1 MTKKQNYEG
10 LNYEKLDLDET
21 KYKDIIEN
29 TSDWIWE
36 VDHEGKYTYSSPQV
50 DKMLG
55 YKNKDIIGNTPF
67 EFMPPYEAN
76 RVSKIFDRYVSLK
89 KPFENLENINLH
101 KNGSLVVMETSGTP
115 IFDTDGK
122 FLGYRGIDR
131 DITKRKRAEEKLIE
145 SEQKYRALVNNIP
158 GMVYMGFYDWSAEF
172 LSGCR
177 TVTGY
182 SRSELNAKENGWL
195 SLIHPDDVEDVFEQG
210 SQLAK
215 QPKEITHAYKIIDKS
230 GDVRWVED
238 RKQSLFSKKG
248 DFIGISGV
256 VFDITKR
263 KQSEA
268 KLEEYS
274 SKLEE
279 IVENRTQELEIKSMK
294 LSEINTALKV
304 ILKSREKDKNVLE
317 EQIISN
323 VKNLVFP
330 YVKKLRNTVQ
340 KETEK
345 SIIRTLESN
354 LKDILSTF
362 SLALSSEGYGL
373 TSTEMLIAD
382 LIRNGK
388 RTKKIAEMNNISQK
402 TVEVHRN
409 NIRRKLGINGKK
421 VNLQTYLRSIN
432 N

>member
-1 MTKKQNYEG
+1 MTKKRNYEG
-10 LNYEKLDLDET
+10 LNYEVQRLNET
-21 KYKDIIEN
+21 KYKDIVEN

-50 DKMLG
+50 EKMLG
-55 YKNKDIIGNTPF
+55 YKNKDIIGSTPF
-67 EFMPPYEAN
+67 DFMPPYEAN
-76 RVSKIFDRYVSLK
+76 RVSKIFKQYVSLK
-89 KPFENLENINLH
+89 RPIENLEKISLH
-101 KNGSLVVMETSGTP
+101 KNGSFVVMETSGVP
-115 IFDTDGK
+115 IFDADGK
-122 FLGYRGIDR
+122 FFGYRGINR
-131 DITKRKRAEEKLIE
+131 DITKRKKAEEKLIE
-145 SEQKYRALVNNIP
+145 NELKYRALVHNIP
-158 GMVYMGFYDWSAEF
+158 GMVYMGFSDWSAEF

-182 SRSELNAKENGWL
+182 SRSELNSKGNGWL
-195 SLIHPDDVEDVFEQG
+195 SLIHPDDVEEVFEQG
-210 SQLAK
+210 SEIAK
-215 QPKEITHAYKIIDKS
+215 QPKEITQLYKINAKS

-238 RKQSLFSKKG
+238 RKLSLFSKKG
-248 DFIGISGV
+248 DFIGISGI
-256 VFDITKR
+256 VFDITER
-263 KQSEA
+263 KLSET

-279 IVENRTQELEIKSMK
+279 IVEKRTQELEIKSMK

-304 ILKSREKDKNVLE
+304 ILKSREEDKNVLE

-345 SIIRTLESN
+345 SIIRILESN

-388 RTKKIAEMNNISQK
+388 RTKKIAEMINISQK